1 MFIRSS
7 TVRFALVD
15 SPEGNRGRMCYSS
28 TDLRH
33 FLIQTERRRGQR
45 AAGGDGGGLRC
56 SGLRLT
62 YNNRSCA
69 GEFSDWAAPRKSPG
83 QLARQG

>member
-15 SPEGNRGRMCYSS
+15 SPEGNRG
-28 TDLRH
+28 
-33 FLIQTERRRGQR
+33 RGQR

>member
-1 MFIRSS
+1 MDNQMRCEVRVVMVLIECYRMFIRSS

-33 FLIQTERRRGQR
+33 FLIQTER
-45 AAGGDGGGLRC
+45 
-56 SGLRLT
+56 S
-62 YNNRSCA
+62 
-69 GEFSDWAAPRKSPG
+69 
-83 QLARQG
+83 